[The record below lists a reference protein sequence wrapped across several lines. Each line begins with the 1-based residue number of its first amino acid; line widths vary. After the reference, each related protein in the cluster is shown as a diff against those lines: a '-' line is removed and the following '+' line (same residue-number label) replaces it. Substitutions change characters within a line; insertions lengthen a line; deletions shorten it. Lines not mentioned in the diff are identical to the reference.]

1 MLNDKV
7 VLIEAA
13 AALFLGT
20 CIIEKHFTL
29 DRTME
34 GPDHAASLV
43 AIVDI
48 KKGEA
53 ITAEKIT
60 VRSPGRGISP

>member
-13 AALFLGT
+13 AAVSLGT
-20 CIIEKHFTL
+20 CIIEKHFIL

-34 GPDHAASLV
+34 GPDHAASLEFTGLQKL
-43 AIVDI
+43 IRDI
-48 KKGEA
+48 
-53 ITAEKIT
+53 
-60 VRSPGRGISP
+60 GRILQRALLLQLI